1 MAHYYLFPESD
12 ATIYSQPDRK
22 TLNTGNDEIL
32 ELVKERGTTNNV
44 LYPSRILLKFNNEQI
59 KEVIRDIIGH
69 STFADDKT
77 KVNLELTSIE
87 AGNLVEV
94 LNIFTHTVSQSW
106 NEGTGR
112 WANLPTSSNGVSWVH
127 RDNSTVTTNWLT
139 GSLKTIPS
147 ASSYA
152 SSSILI
158 NPELPS
164 GSNHQL
170 TINNVDFVPV
180 DSASLFNS
188 NNSEVFVTIAD
199 TVDNFGINL
208 QNAIN
213 VSSSI
218 TFVTASYNTTTNEL
232 HLSGSTSGSS
242 GNVTITTSSVE
253 GNNQFIFSAS
263 SDFGHI
269 YHTTGALDTTS
280 GLSFANGTTGSINS
294 DLITKGGGV
303 WYTGSEFFNTQQF
316 LPGDPLDIYTE
327 VTTIVHKWSAS
338 LFNDSA
344 FPVGVENHGFLIKK
358 PESIETN
365 VSHSFG
371 YLKYFS
377 VDTHTIYPPTLT
389 FKWDDS
395 SFPDSYTGGLGS
407 AGTTELD
414 VSLYNIKKEYNQNDV
429 AKMKIHVR
437 EKYPQRQFASSS
449 NYLTNLYFA
458 TSSHYSIRDAHTEEE
473 IIPFSHDYTKLSAQD
488 DCMYFKIYMNGLQ
501 PERYYRVLFRHIDL
515 QGNTTVYDDNYYFKV
530 VR

>member
-32 ELVKERGTTNNV
+32 ELVKERGTTNNI

-59 KEVIRDIIGH
+59 KEVIRDIMGH
-69 STFADDKT
+69 STFADAKT
-77 KVNLELTSIE
+77 KVNLELTSME

-127 RDNSTVTTNWLT
+127 RDNSTITTNWLT

-152 SSSILI
+152 SSSIQI
-158 NPELPS
+158 NSELPS

-170 TINNVDFVPV
+170 TINSVDFVPV

-218 TFVTASYNTTTNEL
+218 TLVTASYDASSNSLN
-232 HLSGSTSGSS
+232 LSGSNSGSS
-242 GNVTITTSSVE
+242 GNVSITTSSVE
-253 GNNQFIFSAS
+253 GNDQFIFRAPA
-263 SDFGHI
+263 DFDNI
-269 YHTTGALDTTS
+269 FHTTGGLDTTS

-316 LPGDPLDIYTE
+316 LPGDSLDINTE

-358 PESIETN
+358 PESVETN

-395 SFPDSYTGGLGS
+395 TFSDDYTGSIVNSNESLS
-407 AGTTELD
+407 
-414 VSLYNIKKEYNQNDV
+414 VSLYNTQKEYNQNDV
-429 AKMKIHVR
+429 ATFKIHIR
-437 EKYPQRQFASSS
+437 DKYPTRQFASSS
-449 NYLTNLYFA
+449 NYLNISHFP

-473 IIPFSHDYTKLSAQD
+473 IIPFSHDYTKLSAD
-488 DCMYFKIYMNGLQ
+488 EGGMFFKLHMNGLQ
-501 PERYYRVLFRHIDL
+501 PERYYRVLFRSIINSND
-515 QGNTTVYDDNYYFKV
+515 TAIYDDNYYFKV